1 MRRISTKS
9 KNLLLPKS
17 EKSKKKKNKDQKDE
31 NKEEDDDEKRIKQVF
46 QENLDSDNAKSCAL
60 NLISGPSG
68 ASSDD
73 FRCPDFNKNRREI
86 RNSPSLSSTK
96 VDQDR
101 NFTRKSSQEFIA
113 SYVLSINVYKRS
125 IFVELLLSGPN
136 SKIQTL
142 PNLRRQRPQARIS
155 DVIMVY
161 SFCSYKLIFF
171 STWKQAQI
179 LKLCHQNLK
188 KMMRELFGRNRIGSI
203 E

>member
-1 MRRISTKS
+1 MC
-9 KNLLLPKS
+9 
-17 EKSKKKKNKDQKDE
+17 E
-31 NKEEDDDEKRIKQVF
+31 
-46 QENLDSDNAKSCAL
+46 L

-68 ASSDD
+68 APSDD
-73 FRCPDFNKNRREI
+73 LRCPDFNKNRREI

-101 NFTRKSSQEFIA
+101 NFTRKSSKEFIA
-113 SYVLSINVYKRS
+113 SNVLSINVYKRS

-142 PNLRRQRPQARIS
+142 PNLRRQRPQASIN
-155 DVIMVY
+155 DVILAY

-188 KMMRELFGRNRIGSI
+188 KMTRELFGRNRIGSI